1 MNNFTFYNPTMIDF
15 GKDKEKQIGQHLKNN
30 NINKVLITFGSD
42 RIKHSGLF
50 DTVVASLKDHDIS
63 FVEFGGIISNPILS
77 TIYDGIKF
85 AKENQVDAI
94 LSVGGG
100 SVLDSSKA
108 IAAGVKYE
116 GDVWDFFCGKEKI
129 NAALPIFSIMTLAA
143 TGSEMNNGA
152 VVTNEKTRQKWAI
165 ASVHTFPKVSI
176 INPELMQSVSK
187 DYLVYSA
194 SDIIAHTIEVYFTAK
209 LQPEISSRI
218 VESIIKTVMTTT
230 EILISEPDNY
240 DARAEFAWASSLALN
255 GLTKAG
261 AMGYQYPNHMIEH
274 SLSAIYNV
282 PHGAGLSVVMPAWM
296 KWYYNNNT
304 KQFER
309 FAREVFGKDSAL
321 QGIEAFEAWLN
332 KIGTPTRL
340 KQLNIPTDDIN
351 ELVDNVFDNAKYF
364 GANELYTKDVI
375 ASILEKAF

>member
-85 AKENQVDAI
+85 AKENRVDAI

-116 GDVWDFFCGKEKI
+116 SDVWDFFCGKEKI

>member
-1 MNNFTFYNPTMIDF
+1 
-15 GKDKEKQIGQHLKNN
+15 
-30 NINKVLITFGSD
+30 
-42 RIKHSGLF
+42 
-50 DTVVASLKDHDIS
+50 
-63 FVEFGGIISNPILS
+63 
-77 TIYDGIKF
+77 
-85 AKENQVDAI
+85 
-94 LSVGGG
+94 
-100 SVLDSSKA
+100 
-108 IAAGVKYE
+108 
-116 GDVWDFFCGKEKI
+116 
-129 NAALPIFSIMTLAA
+129 
-143 TGSEMNNGA
+143 
-152 VVTNEKTRQKWAI
+152 
-165 ASVHTFPKVSI
+165 
-176 INPELMQSVSK
+176 MQSVSK

-332 KIGTPTRL
+332 KIGTPTRRFSL
-340 KQLNIPTDDIN
+340 YV
-351 ELVDNVFDNAKYF
+351 LVD
-364 GANELYTKDVI
+364 EL
-375 ASILEKAF
+375 